1 MLPITQA
8 DDELFSTVMAAA
20 RLGRAHKIVAR
31 LSDLYGQEWGGPA
44 AGFPY
49 ALSMVALMQIDLT
62 TAGLDERKS
71 VYNYGE
77 IIESLG
83 DVLYG
88 VPGHWFARYLRVRTR
103 AMMMPPSHVQ
113 YPDFVVEER
122 IRAVKDAEEL
132 IARQAAT
139 AWQPWFAATYLLT
152 ARLVWES
159 EDRDADRVGELVAEA
174 AARQATPI
182 TFGALGSLLREPF
195 IWYLGQPD
203 LPEREAAAGM
213 LAALFPRPGTASRP
227 PVPSMQTT

>member
-1 MLPITQA
+1 MVPITRA

-31 LSDLYGQEWGGPA
+31 LSEQYGQEWGGPT

-62 TAGLDERKS
+62 TAGLDEKKS

-88 VPGHWFARYLRVRTR
+88 VPDHWLARYLRVRTR
-103 AMMMPPSHVQ
+103 AMMMPPSHAQ

-122 IRAVKDAEEL
+122 ARAAKDADEL
-132 IARQAAT
+132 IARQADT
-139 AWQPWFAATYLLT
+139 AWQPWFAATYLLA
-152 ARLVWES
+152 ARLDWEA
-159 EDRDADRVGELVAEA
+159 EDRDADLVGKRIAEA
-174 AARQATPI
+174 AARPATPI
-182 TFGALGSLLREPF
+182 TFRALGSLLREPF

-203 LPEREAAAGM
+203 VPERDTATGL
-213 LAALFPRPGTASRP
+213 LAALFPGQGAPTAI
-227 PVPSMQTT
+227 PSLQTT